1 MKTKL
6 SGLIGILLLAAQAPV
21 FANAGMTAVSEQLLN
36 QFRDAYPQAE
46 KVQWNES
53 GDHYF
58 VHFKD
63 HQVLSEIEYDHDGNF
78 VGSIRFYSD
87 ESLVPT
93 HLSWELHKRF
103 RNKTVYGI
111 TETNTETETLYYV
124 KLQDSKEW
132 VTVKGTADGIV
143 QIVERF
149 NKQ

>member
-124 KLQDSKEW
+124 KLQDRKEW

>member
-6 SGLIGILLLAAQAPV
+6 AGLIGILLLAAQAPV

-111 TETNTETETLYYV
+111 TETNTDAETLYYV
-124 KLQDSKEW
+124 KMQDSKEW
-132 VTVKGTADGIV
+132 VTIKCTSEGIA